1 MNATAHAH
9 LDESLA
15 TRLIA
20 KAGLADIERKVR
32 AGERL
37 SFEDGVKLYE
47 SPHLAAVGLLAH
59 RVRTARHGRK
69 TYFNINQ
76 HVNYTNIC
84 IYSCKFCAFAAKEG
98 EERAYLMTP
107 AIVEQKVKEQLHRP
121 VTEVHMVAGIHPTM
135 PYEYYLDVVRA
146 AKRGRPD
153 IHVKAF
159 TMVEIEHMLNISGK
173 SEDEVFADLR
183 EAGLGSC
190 PGGGAEVLV
199 DRVHKAVFREKT
211 SPDRWLATARKVQQH
226 GFKMNATML
235 YGHIERTD
243 ERVTHFMKLRA
254 LQDECGG
261 FMAFIPLAFWPYHTD
276 LENYGHVTTGHLD
289 LRSIAVARLM
299 LDNFPHVKAYWIM
312 LTQESAQT
320 ALSFGANDIDGTVT
334 EEKIT
339 HDAGT
344 TEPQALSEAQLAHLI
359 REAGYEPVQRTT
371 VYEEIGAEPAT
382 VALARAEPAGARRRP
397 AAGPRAAEAGNG

>member
-1 MNATAHAH
+1 MNAFAYAH
-9 LDESLA
+9 LDDSLA
-15 TRLIA
+15 STLIER
-20 KAGLADIERKVR
+20 AGLGDIDAKVQS
-32 AGERL
+32 GTRL
-37 SFEDGVKLYE
+37 SFEDGVRLYQT
-47 SPHLAAVGLLAH
+47 PHLAAVGLMAN
-59 RVRTARHGRK
+59 RVRTAQHGKK

-84 IYSCKFCAFAAKEG
+84 VYSCKFCAFAAKEG

-107 AIVEQKVKEQLHRP
+107 EIVEEKVREQLHRP

-135 PYEYYLDVVRA
+135 PYDYYIDVVKA
-146 AKRGRPD
+146 AKRARPD

-173 SEDEVFADLR
+173 SEAEVFDDLR

-199 DRVHKAVFREKT
+199 DRVHRAVFRDKMG
-211 SPDRWLATARKVQQH
+211 PDRWLATARKVQEN

-235 YGHIERTD
+235 YGHIERVE
-243 ERVTHFMKLRA
+243 ERVTHLIKLRE
-254 LQDECGG
+254 LQDDCGG
-261 FMAFIPLAFWPYHTD
+261 FMAYIPLAFWPYHTD
-276 LENYGHVTTGHLD
+276 LENYGHVTTGFLD
-289 LRSIAVARLM
+289 QRSIAVGRLM
-299 LDNFPHVKAYWIM
+299 LDNFPHIKAYWIM

-344 TEPQALSEAQLAHLI
+344 TEPEALTPTQLQQLI

-371 VYEEIGAEPAT
+371 VYEEVPQTSAAT
-382 VALARAEPAGARRRP
+382 
-397 AAGPRAAEAGNG
+397 

>member
-1 MNATAHAH
+1 MKTFAYAH

-15 TRLIA
+15 QKLIA
-20 KAGLADIERKVR
+20 RAGLSDIDNKVR
-32 AGERL
+32 NGERL
-37 SFEDGVKLYE
+37 SFEDGVRLYE
-47 SPHLAAVGLLAH
+47 TPHLSAVGLMAH
-59 RVRTARHGRK
+59 RVRTAKHGRK
-69 TYFNINQ
+69 AYFNVNQ

-98 EERAYLMTP
+98 EARGYLMTP
-107 AIVEQKVKEQLHRP
+107 EVVEEKVREQLHRP
-121 VTEVHMVAGIHPTM
+121 VTEVHMVAGIHPKM
-135 PYEYYLDVVRA
+135 GYDYYLDVVRA
-146 AKRGRPD
+146 AKRARPD

-159 TMVEIEHMLNISGK
+159 TMVEIDHILKISGK

-199 DRVHKAVFREKT
+199 DRVHKAVFREKQG
-211 SPDRWLATARKVQQH
+211 PQGWLDTARKVQKA

-235 YGHIERTD
+235 YGHIERVE
-243 ERVTHFMKLRA
+243 ERVTHLIKLRE

-261 FMAFIPLAFWPYHTD
+261 FMAYIPLAFWPYHTD
-276 LENYGHVTTGHLD
+276 LENFGHVTTGHLD
-289 LRSIAVARLM
+289 ERSIAVGRLM
-299 LDNFPHVKAYWIM
+299 LDNFPHIKAYWIM

-320 ALSFGANDIDGTVT
+320 ALSFGANDLDGTVT

-344 TEPQALSEAQLAHLI
+344 TEPQALTVHDLQHLI

-371 VYEEIGAEPAT
+371 VYQE
-382 VALARAEPAGARRRP
+382 LP
-397 AAGPRAAEAGNG
+397 AASA

>member
-1 MNATAHAH
+1 MKSFAYAH

-15 TRLIA
+15 AKLIGR
-20 KAGLADIERKVR
+20 AGLGDIDAKVR
-32 AGERL
+32 NGERL
-37 SFEDGVKLYE
+37 SFEDGVRLYE
-47 SPHLAAVGLLAH
+47 TPHLAAVGLMAH
-59 RVRTARHGRK
+59 RVRTQKHGRK
-69 TYFNINQ
+69 AYFNVNQ

-98 EERAYLMTP
+98 EERGYLMTP
-107 AIVEQKVKEQLHRP
+107 EVVEQKVREQLHRP
-121 VTEVHMVAGIHPTM
+121 VTEVHMVAGIHPRM
-135 PYEYYLDVVRA
+135 GYDYYLDVVRA
-146 AKRGRPD
+146 AKRARPD

-159 TMVEIEHMLNISGK
+159 TMVEIDHILKISGK

-199 DRVHKAVFREKT
+199 DRVHKAVFREKQG
-211 SPDRWLATARKVQQH
+211 PQGWLDTARKVQRH

-235 YGHIERTD
+235 YGHIERVE
-243 ERVTHFMKLRA
+243 ERVTHLMKLRE

-261 FMAFIPLAFWPYHTD
+261 FMAYIPLAFWPYHTD
-276 LENYGHVTTGHLD
+276 LENFGHVTTGHLD
-289 LRSIAVARLM
+289 ERSIAVGRLM
-299 LDNFPHVKAYWIM
+299 LDNFPHIKAYWIM

-320 ALSFGANDIDGTVT
+320 ALRFGANDMDGTVT

-344 TEPQALSEAQLAHLI
+344 TEPQALTADALQHLI
-359 REAGYEPVQRTT
+359 REAGYEPIQRTT
-371 VYEEIGAEPAT
+371 VYQE
-382 VALARAEPAGARRRP
+382 LP
-397 AAGPRAAEAGNG
+397 AATA

>member
-1 MNATAHAH
+1 MTAHTYTH

-15 TRLIA
+15 TALIH
-20 KAGLADIERKVR
+20 KAGLGDIDVKVR

-37 SFEDGVKLYE
+37 SFEDGVRLFE
-47 SPHLAAVGLLAH
+47 SPHLAAIGLMAH
-59 RVRTARHGRK
+59 RVRIQRHGRK
-69 TYFNINQ
+69 TFFNINQ

-84 IYSCKFCAFAAKEG
+84 QYSCKFCAFAAKEG
-98 EERAYLMTP
+98 EDRAYLMTP
-107 AIVEQKVKEQLHRP
+107 EIVAEKVREQLHRP

-135 PYEYYLDVVRA
+135 PYEYYIDIVRA
-146 AKRGRPD
+146 AKAARPD

-159 TMVEIEHMLNISGK
+159 TMVEIEHMLAISGK

-199 DRVHKAVFREKT
+199 DRVHRAVFRDKMG
-211 SPDRWLATARKVQQH
+211 PDRWLATARKVQQH

-235 YGHIERTD
+235 YGHIEKVE
-243 ERVTHFMKLRA
+243 ERVHHLIKLRE
-254 LQDECGG
+254 LQDDCGG
-261 FMAFIPLAFWPYHTD
+261 FMAYIPLAFWPYHTD
-276 LENYGHVTTGHLD
+276 LQNYGHVTTGFLD
-289 LRSIAVARLM
+289 QRSIAASRLM
-299 LDNFPHVKAYWIM
+299 LDNFPHIKAYWIM
-312 LTQESAQT
+312 LTRESAQT

-344 TEPQALSEAQLAHLI
+344 TEPEALDVGQIEHLI
-359 REAGYEPVQRTT
+359 REAGYEPVQRSTT
-371 VYEEIGAEPAT
+371 YDEIGAA
-382 VALARAEPAGARRRP
+382 V
-397 AAGPRAAEAGNG
+397 

>member
-1 MNATAHAH
+1 MKTFAYAH

-15 TRLIA
+15 QKLIA
-20 KAGLADIERKVR
+20 RAGLSDIDHKVR
-32 AGERL
+32 NGERL
-37 SFEDGVKLYE
+37 SFEEGVRLYE
-47 SPHLAAVGLLAH
+47 TPHLSAVGLMAH
-59 RVRTARHGRK
+59 RVRTAKHGRK
-69 TYFNINQ
+69 AYFNVNQ

-98 EERAYLMTP
+98 EARGYLMTP
-107 AIVEQKVKEQLHRP
+107 EVVEEKVREQLHRP
-121 VTEVHMVAGIHPTM
+121 VTEVHMVAGIHPKM
-135 PYEYYLDVVRA
+135 GYDYYLDVVRA
-146 AKRGRPD
+146 AKRARPD

-159 TMVEIEHMLNISGK
+159 TMVEIDHILKISGK

-199 DRVHKAVFREKT
+199 DRVHKAVFREKQG
-211 SPDRWLATARKVQQH
+211 PQGWLDTARKVQKA

-235 YGHIERTD
+235 YGHIERVE
-243 ERVTHFMKLRA
+243 ERVTHLIKLRE

-261 FMAFIPLAFWPYHTD
+261 FMAYIPLAFWPYHTD
-276 LENYGHVTTGHLD
+276 LENFGHVTTGHLD
-289 LRSIAVARLM
+289 ERSIAVGRLM
-299 LDNFPHVKAYWIM
+299 LDNFPHIKAYWIM

-320 ALSFGANDIDGTVT
+320 ALSFGANDLDGTVT

-344 TEPQALSEAQLAHLI
+344 TEPQALTVHDLQHLI

-371 VYEEIGAEPAT
+371 VYQE
-382 VALARAEPAGARRRP
+382 LP
-397 AAGPRAAEAGNG
+397 AASV

>member
-1 MNATAHAH
+1 MNDFAYAH
-9 LDESLA
+9 LDDALA

-20 KAGLADIERKVR
+20 RAGLGDIDALVR
-32 AGERL
+32 DGERL
-37 SFEDGVKLYE
+37 SFEDGVRLYE
-47 SPHLAAVGLLAH
+47 TPHLAAVGLIAH
-59 RVRTARHGRK
+59 RVRRARHGRK

-84 IYSCKFCAFAAKEG
+84 VYSCKFCAFAAKEG
-98 EERAYLMTP
+98 EDRAYLMTP
-107 AIVEQKVKEQLHRP
+107 AIVEQKVREQLHRP

-146 AKRGRPD
+146 AKRARPD

-173 SEDEVFADLR
+173 SEDEVFDDLR

-199 DRVHKAVFREKT
+199 DRVHRAVFREKMG
-211 SPDRWLATARKVQQH
+211 PDRWLAAARKVQRH

-235 YGHIERTD
+235 YGHIEKVE
-243 ERVTHFMKLRA
+243 ERVQHLVKLRE

-261 FMAFIPLAFWPYHTD
+261 FMAYIPLAFWPYHTD
-276 LENYGHVTTGHLD
+276 LANYGHVTTGHLD
-289 LRSIAVARLM
+289 QRSIAVGRLM
-299 LDNFPHVKAYWIM
+299 LDNFPHIKAYWIM

-344 TEPQALSEAQLAHLI
+344 TEPEALNVDQIGHLI
-359 REAGYEPVQRTT
+359 REAGYEPVQRST
-371 VYEEIGAEPAT
+371 VYEEIVAPA
-382 VALARAEPAGARRRP
+382 
-397 AAGPRAAEAGNG
+397 

>member
-1 MNATAHAH
+1 MTSHAYAH
-9 LDESLA
+9 LDEDLA
-15 TRLIA
+15 SRLIDR
-20 KAGLADIERKVR
+20 AGLGDIDSKVR

-37 SFEDGVKLYE
+37 SYDDGVRLYE
-47 SPHLAAVGLLAH
+47 TPHLAAVGLMAH
-59 RVRTARHGRK
+59 RVRTRKHGRK

-84 IYSCKFCAFAAKEG
+84 QYSCKFCAFAAKEG
-98 EERAYLMTP
+98 EDRAYLMTP
-107 AIVEQKVKEQLHRP
+107 EIVEQKVREQLHRP

-135 PYEYYLDVVRA
+135 PYDYYIDIVKA
-146 AKRGRPD
+146 AKRARPD

-159 TMVEIEHMLNISGK
+159 TMVEIDHMLKISGK

-190 PGGGAEVLV
+190 PGGGAEVLT
-199 DRVHKAVFREKT
+199 DRVHRAVFREKQG
-211 SPDRWLATARKVQQH
+211 PDGWLETARKVQQH

-235 YGHIERTD
+235 YGHIEKVG
-243 ERVTHFMKLRA
+243 ERVEHLVKLRE

-261 FMAFIPLAFWPYHTD
+261 FMAYIPLAFWPYHTD
-276 LENYGHVTTGHLD
+276 LENYGHVTTGFLD
-289 LRSIAVARLM
+289 QRSIAVGRLM
-299 LDNFPHVKAYWIM
+299 LDNFPHIKAYWIM

-344 TEPQALSEAQLAHLI
+344 TEPEALTPAQLGQLI

-371 VYEEIGAEPAT
+371 VYEELTAISG
-382 VALARAEPAGARRRP
+382 G
-397 AAGPRAAEAGNG
+397 

>member
-1 MNATAHAH
+1 MNAFHYAH
-9 LDESLA
+9 LDDALA
-15 TRLIA
+15 TTLIA
-20 KAGLADIERKVR
+20 KAGLGDIDGKVR
-32 AGERL
+32 DRERL
-37 SFEDGVKLYE
+37 SLEDGVRLFE
-47 SPHLAAVGLLAH
+47 TPHLAALGLMAH
-59 RVRTARHGRK
+59 RVRTRLHGRK
-69 TYFNINQ
+69 TFFNINQ
-76 HVNYTNIC
+76 HVNYTNVC

-107 AIVEQKVKEQLHRP
+107 AIVEEKVREQLHRP

-146 AKRGRPD
+146 AQRARP
-153 IHVKAF
+153 HNHLKGF

-173 SEDEVFADLR
+173 SEAEVFADLR

-199 DRVHKAVFREKT
+199 DRVHKAVFREKMG
-211 SPDRWLATARKVQQH
+211 PDRWLATARKVQQH

-235 YGHIERTD
+235 YGHIERVD
-243 ERVTHFMKLRA
+243 ERVQHLIKLRE

-261 FMAFIPLAFWPYHTD
+261 FMAYIPLAFWPYHTD
-276 LENYGHVTTGHLD
+276 LENFGHVTTGHLD
-289 LRSIAVARLM
+289 QRSIAVARLM
-299 LDNFPHVKAYWIM
+299 LDNFPHIKAYWIM

-344 TEPQALSEAQLAHLI
+344 TEPQALNPQQIAHLI
-359 REAGYEPVQRTT
+359 TEAGYEPVQRST
-371 VYEEIGAEPAT
+371 VYEEIGVE
-382 VALARAEPAGARRRP
+382 ARS
-397 AAGPRAAEAGNG
+397 AAAS

>member
-1 MNATAHAH
+1 MKPFAYAH

-15 TRLIA
+15 TKLIA
-20 KAGLADIERKVR
+20 RSGLADIDAKVR
-32 AGERL
+32 NGERL
-37 SFEDGVKLYE
+37 SFEDGVRLYE
-47 SPHLAAVGLLAH
+47 TPHLSAVGLMAH
-59 RVRTARHGRK
+59 RVRTAKHGRK
-69 TYFNINQ
+69 AYFNVNQ

-98 EERAYLMTP
+98 EARGYLMTP
-107 AIVEQKVKEQLHRP
+107 EVVEEKVREQLHRP
-121 VTEVHMVAGIHPTM
+121 VTEVHMVAGIHPKM
-135 PYEYYLDVVRA
+135 GYDYYLDVVRA
-146 AKRGRPD
+146 AKRARPD

-159 TMVEIEHMLNISGK
+159 TMVEIDHILKISGK

-199 DRVHKAVFREKT
+199 DRVHKAVFREKQG
-211 SPDRWLATARKVQQH
+211 PQGWLDTARKVQKA

-235 YGHIERTD
+235 YGHIERTE
-243 ERVTHFMKLRA
+243 ERVTHLIKLRE

-261 FMAFIPLAFWPYHTD
+261 FMAYIPLAFWPYHTD
-276 LENYGHVTTGHLD
+276 LENFGHVTTGHLD
-289 LRSIAVARLM
+289 ERSIAVGRLM
-299 LDNFPHVKAYWIM
+299 LDNFPHIKAYWIM

-320 ALSFGANDIDGTVT
+320 ALSFGANDLDGTVT

-344 TEPQALSEAQLAHLI
+344 TEPQALTVHDLQHLI

-371 VYEEIGAEPAT
+371 VYQE
-382 VALARAEPAGARRRP
+382 LP
-397 AAGPRAAEAGNG
+397 AASI

>member
-1 MNATAHAH
+1 MKPFAYAH

-15 TRLIA
+15 TKLIA
-20 KAGLADIERKVR
+20 RSGLADIDAKVR
-32 AGERL
+32 NGERL
-37 SFEDGVKLYE
+37 SFEDGVRLYE
-47 SPHLAAVGLLAH
+47 TPHLAAVGLMAH
-59 RVRTARHGRK
+59 RVRTAKHGRK
-69 TYFNINQ
+69 AYFNVNQ

-98 EERAYLMTP
+98 EARGYLMTP
-107 AIVEQKVKEQLHRP
+107 EVVEEKVREQLHRP
-121 VTEVHMVAGIHPTM
+121 VTEVHMVAGIHPKM
-135 PYEYYLDVVRA
+135 GYDYYLDVVRA
-146 AKRGRPD
+146 AKRARPD

-159 TMVEIEHMLNISGK
+159 TMVEIDHILKISGK

-199 DRVHKAVFREKT
+199 DRVHKAVFREKQG
-211 SPDRWLATARKVQQH
+211 PQGWLDTARKVQKA

-235 YGHIERTD
+235 YGHIERVE
-243 ERVTHFMKLRA
+243 ERVTHLIKLRE

-261 FMAFIPLAFWPYHTD
+261 FMAYIPLAFWPYHTD
-276 LENYGHVTTGHLD
+276 LENFGHVTTGHLD
-289 LRSIAVARLM
+289 ERSIAVGRLM
-299 LDNFPHVKAYWIM
+299 LDNFPHIKAYWIM

-320 ALSFGANDIDGTVT
+320 ALSFGANDLDGTVT

-344 TEPQALSEAQLAHLI
+344 TEPQALTVHDLQHLI

-371 VYEEIGAEPAT
+371 VYQE
-382 VALARAEPAGARRRP
+382 LP
-397 AAGPRAAEAGNG
+397 AASA